1 MNKNEK
7 IKKNKEDIE
16 IIKKI
21 LNGNTDLFA
30 ILEKKYSRIISSL
43 IRRMVKDEDDV
54 SDLTQETLIKAYK
67 ALHTFQFN
75 YSFSSWLF
83 KIASNT
89 TIDFLRKK
97 RFNMTPL
104 YKKEKNSEEEEIIE
118 IKDLSY
124 TPDSNLVTHEKREL
138 LLKAISELPKNYKE
152 IIKLRHG
159 EDMDYAEIAER
170 LNLPLG
176 TVKAH
181 LFRARKILYEKLK
194 KHQKVFYEE

>member
-54 SDLTQETLIKAYK
+54 SDLTQETLIKAYR

-75 YSFSSWLF
+75 FSFSSWLF

-104 YKKEKNSEEEEIIE
+104 YKKENNSEEEEIIE

-124 TPDSNLVTHEKREL
+124 SPDSNLVTHEKREL
-138 LLKAISELPKNYKE
+138 LLKAISELPENYKE

-194 KHQKVFYEE
+194 KHQIVFYDE

>member
-1 MNKNEK
+1 VNKNEK

-54 SDLTQETLIKAYK
+54 SDLTQETLIKAYR

-75 YSFSSWLF
+75 FSFSSWLF

-104 YKKEKNSEEEEIIE
+104 YKKENNSEEEEIIE

-124 TPDSNLVTHEKREL
+124 SPDSNLVTHEKREL
-138 LLKAISELPKNYKE
+138 LLKAISELPENYKE

-194 KHQKVFYEE
+194 KHQIVFYDE

>member
-1 MNKNEK
+1 VNKNEK

-43 IRRMVKDEDDV
+43 IRRMVKDKDDV